1 MRLKNIVSILLLFMS
16 VSVYPQEKMEKAERQ
31 QEYPHLLVGIKIE
44 GLKSSYLNEWWK
56 SFSIGGFRKIT
67 AEGVTFE
74 NVRHDLVS
82 SGNAPDVAT
91 FVTGCYPVYHGISSD
106 FYFDKKKNKIQSILF
121 DPDQTGIGTAE
132 QCSPQN
138 LLASTLTDEILLKNH
153 FAKIHSIAIDKE
165 NAVLL
170 AGHNATSATWFED
183 VTKKWV
189 TTAYY
194 TKGLSKSADVMNVN
208 GDTKK
213 TVSKNTLVTNLA
225 LNTFEN
231 EMLGMNK
238 NTDALMIQYSLKL
251 SNTATVGANDEMN
264 NYQDVDLNLQRL
276 IRTIT
281 SILGTEKVLFFI
293 VGSGSDEFSPDD
305 LIKNRIPAGYFNAD
319 KAMALLNTYLM
330 AIYGQE
336 KWILGYCGKNI
347 FLNKEKIES
356 KKLNVEEFQNRLSD
370 FLTEFEG
377 VQAAYSVSQI
387 RNFGN
392 NMSDSRSKIANSY
405 HKNSGG
411 DIVISL
417 MPGWVEIDK
426 KGNIVGE
433 SNVQQ
438 TYVPFY
444 LFGGGLKTKKINT
457 ECQSID
463 IAPTICNLLGIPFPN
478 ACTGKAI
485 LQVNE

>member
-1 MRLKNIVSILLLFMS
+1 MRLKNIVFILLLFS
-16 VSVYPQEKMEKAERQ
+16 TVSVYSQEKTEKTEKQ
-31 QEYPHLLVGIKIE
+31 QEYPHLLVGIKID
-44 GLKSSYLNEWWK
+44 GLQSSYLNEWWK

-67 AEGVTFE
+67 AEGITFE
-74 NVRHDLVS
+74 NMRHELVS
-82 SGNAPDVAT
+82 SGSSPDAAT
-91 FVTGCYPVYHGISSD
+91 FVTGCYPAYHGISSD
-106 FYFDKKKNKIQSILF
+106 YYFDKKKNKIQSILF
-121 DPDQTGIGTAE
+121 DATQTGIGTSE

-170 AGHNATSATWFED
+170 AGHNATSATWFD
-183 VTKKWV
+183 DISKKWV

-194 TKGLSKSADVMNVN
+194 TKGLSKWADGMNVN
-208 GDTKK
+208 GETKK
-213 TVSKNTLVTNLA
+213 TVSENTLVTNLA

-231 EMLGMNK
+231 EMLGTNK

-251 SNTATVGANDEMN
+251 SKTATTGANDEMN

-281 SILGTEKVLFFI
+281 TKLGPEKVLFFI
-293 VGSGSDEFSPDD
+293 VGNGNDEFSPEDF
-305 LIKNRIPAGYFNAD
+305 IKNRIPAGYFNAD

-356 KKLNVEEFQNRLSD
+356 KKLNVEEFQNRLSN

-417 MPGWVEIDK
+417 MPGWVEIDN
-426 KGNIVGE
+426 KGNVVGE
-433 SNVQQ
+433 SNAQQ
-438 TYVPFY
+438 TYIPFY
-444 LFGGGLKTKKINT
+444 LIGGGLKAKKINID
-457 ECQSID
+457 CQSID
-463 IAPTICNLLGIPFPN
+463 IAPTICSLLGIPFPN
-478 ACTGKAI
+478 ACTGKPI
-485 LQVNE
+485 LQVKE